1 MPLEKYIELSSFGV
15 LKSKDMLNDMDA
27 GLLNPGILNTAYF
40 KSRVIITSVVILS
53 LLCAAALL

>member
-1 MPLEKYIELSSFGV
+1 
-15 LKSKDMLNDMDA
+15 MLNDMDA

-40 KSRVIITSVVILS
+40 KSRVIITSVVILN